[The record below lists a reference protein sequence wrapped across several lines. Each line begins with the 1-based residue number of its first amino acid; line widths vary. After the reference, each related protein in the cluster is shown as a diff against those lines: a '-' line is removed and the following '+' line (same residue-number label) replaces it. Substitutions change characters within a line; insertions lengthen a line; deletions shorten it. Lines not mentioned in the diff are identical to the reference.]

1 MNEQQ
6 RDAFVRKWMPRVDE
20 IAREMDD
27 GTVPVEELIE
37 DGYVGLSAGLA
48 EFGHDSEPDEGE
60 IEEAVRNEIRRAQEE
75 YAEAAKKDDR
85 LIQQVELLN
94 RSIGR
99 LTEEL
104 GKKPNVDEIANDMGI
119 PQDKVIDILK
129 LTGEDYGE

>member
-1 MNEQQ
+1 
-6 RDAFVRKWMPRVDE
+6 MPRVDE